1 MMDTLGAMGSGAAGL
16 LGKFVPGLRMVG
28 GLAAGLSAVQQVSR
42 AMDAY
47 ETQQVGILQVGRQLD
62 QQYGELDTT
71 LATLARNPFFATAR
85 EVIPVLS
92 AMGRVTG
99 NVAAATEATRQAIR
113 MGRAYGMAPEAAG
126 NIMSQL
132 TMYSPSGIATP
143 QALVGT
149 FEQARTRGELGR
161 MSFGRYGEEVA
172 QVAGVGGF
180 GAATFAPEE
189 YAAMTQ
195 TMAAF
200 GGRYEANPGAAFGQY
215 YARQHAPKSEI
226 GQTLNYMAMAD
237 VMRQNPAGVRWGE
250 RMLQPRANWLHQQI
264 MMSEGAHIP
273 EYRAAQYARAMQ
285 MAGGNPVLGA
295 QLYGQMTNAQDPAQS
310 LIEFE
315 RLQQEAGQPGGI
327 VGAYRARAAAAAPA
341 GEAAIAAREAS
352 PYKPGQDIL
361 AREATAE
368 ELARTG
374 AVKLLEDARTSM
386 LKTIQ
391 DTAHAFNTTQSSA
404 EALTTIFGDVWGA
417 ADKLKTVFL
426 GLAAFFPSAAPMALT
441 AAGAIQAAEWIHG
454 LPPGTAA
461 GINATPGFDFRGLF
475 GPSFGPPA
483 SAPVPTQPR
492 KSP

>member
-1 MMDTLGAMGSGAAGL
+1 MATLGAMGGGAAAFF
-16 LGKFVPGLRMVG
+16 GKFVPGLRAVG
-28 GLAAGLSAVQQVSR
+28 GLAVGFSAVQQFSR
-42 AMDAY
+42 AMAAY

-62 QQYGELDTT
+62 EQYGALDTT
-71 LATLARNPFFATAR
+71 LATLARNPFFVSAR

-99 NVAAATEATRQAIR
+99 NVAAASAATIQAIR
-113 MGRAYGMAPEAAG
+113 LSRAYGMTPEAAG
-126 NIMSQL
+126 GIMSEL
-132 TMYSPSGIATP
+132 TLYSPSGVATP

-149 FEQARTRGELGR
+149 FEQARARGDLSR

-172 QVAGVGGF
+172 RVAAVGGF

-189 YAAMTQ
+189 YGAMVQ
-195 TMAAF
+195 TMAGF
-200 GGRYEANPGAAFGQY
+200 GGRYAANPAAAFGEY

-226 GQTLNYMAMAD
+226 GQTLNYMAAAD
-237 VMRQNPAGVRWGE
+237 VMRENPAGVRWGN

-285 MAGGNPVLGA
+285 MAGGNPVLGV
-295 QLYGQMTNAQDPAQS
+295 QLYGQMTNAQDPAQA

-327 VGAYRARAAAAAPA
+327 VGAYRARAAAAAPV
-341 GEAAIAAREAS
+341 GEAAIAAREGA

-361 AREATAE
+361 AREATPE

-374 AVKLLEDARTSM
+374 AVKLLEEARTSM

-391 DTAHAFNTTQSSA
+391 ETSLAFNTTQNSA
-404 EALTTIFGDVWGA
+404 EALGKIFGDVWSA
-417 ADKLKTVFL
+417 ADKLNAVFL
-426 GLAAFFPSAAPMALT
+426 ALALIPGAAPMAFT
-441 AAGAIQAAEWIHG
+441 AAGTVQAAQWIHG

-461 GINATPGFDFRGLF
+461 EINARPGFDFQGMF
-475 GPSFGPPA
+475 GPYSGAPA
-483 SAPVPTQPR
+483 PAPAPTQPR